1 MILRMN
7 NNEIYG
13 NQVGLNSFMAKM
25 YGFMAG
31 AVAISAVTAYL
42 ISNVYQVQA
51 LTFFA
56 NNRWAV
62 WGILILQVVLV
73 MSMSFKA
80 DRSPAMSLTGLG
92 LYSVLEGLFFGL
104 IVQVYSSQDV
114 TMAFVSAI
122 VMFIVLALMGT
133 NTKKDLSG
141 IGRQAMAALIALI
154 IVMIINIFLKS
165 SIITLAFSFIGVIIF
180 AALIAW
186 DSQRF
191 RQMYIQYGNQINTTN
206 LAIMGALQLYLDFVN
221 LFIQLLNIFTGLGG
235 NKD

>member
-1 MILRMN
+1 MN

-13 NQVGLNSFMAKM
+13 NQAGLNSFMTKM

-114 TMAFVSAI
+114 TMAFVSAT
-122 VMFIVLALMGT
+122 VMFTVLALMGT

>member
-1 MILRMN
+1 MN
-7 NNEIYG
+7 NNEIYS
-13 NQVGLNSFMAKM
+13 NQAGLNSFMTKM

-31 AVAISAVTAYL
+31 AVAMSAITAYL
-42 ISNVYQVQA
+42 ISNVYRVQA
-51 LTFFA
+51 LTFFV
-56 NNRWAV
+56 NNRWAI

-114 TMAFVSAI
+114 TMAFVSAT

>member
-1 MILRMN
+1 MN

-13 NQVGLNSFMAKM
+13 NQAGLNSFMTKM

-42 ISNVYQVQA
+42 ISNVYQVQV

-114 TMAFVSAI
+114 TMAFVSAT
-122 VMFIVLALMGT
+122 VMFTVLALMGT

-154 IVMIINIFLKS
+154 IVMIINIFLRS
-165 SIITLAFSFIGVIIF
+165 SIITLAFSFIGVVIF

>member
-1 MILRMN
+1 MN

-13 NQVGLNSFMAKM
+13 NQAGLNSFMTKM

-51 LTFFA
+51 LTFFS

-114 TMAFVSAI
+114 TMAFVSAT
-122 VMFIVLALMGT
+122 VMFTVLALMGT

-141 IGRQAMAALIALI
+141 VGRQAMAALIALI
-154 IVMIINIFLKS
+154 IVMIINIFLRS
-165 SIITLAFSFIGVIIF
+165 SIITLAFSFIGVVIF

-235 NKD
+235 NK

>member
-1 MILRMN
+1 MN

-13 NQVGLNSFMAKM
+13 NQAGLNSFMTKM

-31 AVAISAVTAYL
+31 AVAIFAVTAYL

-114 TMAFVSAI
+114 TMAFVSAT
-122 VMFIVLALMGT
+122 VMFTVLALMGT

-154 IVMIINIFLKS
+154 IVMIINIFLRS
-165 SIITLAFSFIGVIIF
+165 SIITLAFSFIGVVIF

>member
-1 MILRMN
+1 MN

-13 NQVGLNSFMAKM
+13 NQAGLNSFMTKM

-62 WGILILQVVLV
+62 WEILILQVVLV

-114 TMAFVSAI
+114 TMAFVSAT
-122 VMFIVLALMGT
+122 VMFTVLALMGT

-154 IVMIINIFLKS
+154 IVMIINIFLRS
-165 SIITLAFSFIGVIIF
+165 SIITLAFSFIGVVIF

>member
-1 MILRMN
+1 MN
-7 NNEIYG
+7 NNEIYS
-13 NQVGLNSFMAKM
+13 NQAGLNSFMTKM

-31 AVAISAVTAYL
+31 AVAMSAITAYL
-42 ISNVYQVQA
+42 ISNVYRVQA

-56 NNRWAV
+56 NNRWAI

-114 TMAFVSAI
+114 TMAFVSAT

-191 RQMYIQYGNQINTTN
+191 RQMYIQYGNQVNATN
-206 LAIMGALQLYLDFVN
+206 LAIMGALQLYTPFV
-221 LFIQLLNIFTGLGG
+221 FF
-235 NKD
+235 

>member
-1 MILRMN
+1 MN
-7 NNEIYG
+7 NNEIYR
-13 NQVGLNSFMAKM
+13 NQAGLNSFMAKM

-114 TMAFVSAI
+114 TMAFVSAT
-122 VMFIVLALMGT
+122 VMFVVLALMGT

-154 IVMIINIFLKS
+154 IVMIINIFLRS
-165 SIITLAFSFIGVIIF
+165 SIITLAFSFIGVVIF

-191 RQMYIQYGNQINTTN
+191 RQMYIQYGNQINATN

>member
-1 MILRMN
+1 MN

-13 NQVGLNSFMAKM
+13 NQAGLNSFMTKM

-31 AVAISAVTAYL
+31 AVAISTVTAYL

-114 TMAFVSAI
+114 TMAFVSAT
-122 VMFIVLALMGT
+122 VMFTVLALMGT

-154 IVMIINIFLKS
+154 IVMIINIFLRS
-165 SIITLAFSFIGVIIF
+165 SIITLAFSFIGVVIF

>member
-13 NQVGLNSFMAKM
+13 NQAGLNSFMTKM

-31 AVAISAVTAYL
+31 AVAIFAVTAYL

-51 LTFFA
+51 LTFFS

-114 TMAFVSAI
+114 TMAFVSAT
-122 VMFIVLALMGT
+122 VMFTVLALMGT

-154 IVMIINIFLKS
+154 IVMIINIFLRS
-165 SIITLAFSFIGVIIF
+165 SIITLAFSFIGVVIF

>member
-1 MILRMN
+1 MN

-13 NQVGLNSFMAKM
+13 NQAGLNSFMTKM

-51 LTFFA
+51 LAFFA

-104 IVQVYSSQDV
+104 IVQVYSSQDI
-114 TMAFVSAI
+114 TMAFVSAT
-122 VMFIVLALMGT
+122 VMFTVLALMGT

-154 IVMIINIFLKS
+154 IVMIINIFLRS
-165 SIITLAFSFIGVIIF
+165 SIITLAFSFIGVVIF

>member
-1 MILRMN
+1 MN

-13 NQVGLNSFMAKM
+13 NQAGLNSFMTKM

-51 LTFFA
+51 LTFFS

-62 WGILILQVVLV
+62 WEILILQVVLV

-114 TMAFVSAI
+114 TMAFVSAT
-122 VMFIVLALMGT
+122 VMFTVLALMGT

-154 IVMIINIFLKS
+154 IVMIINIFLRS
-165 SIITLAFSFIGVIIF
+165 SIITLAFSFIGVVIF

>member
-1 MILRMN
+1 MN

-13 NQVGLNSFMAKM
+13 NQAGLNSFMTKM

-31 AVAISAVTAYL
+31 AVAISAVTTYL

-114 TMAFVSAI
+114 TMAFVSAT
-122 VMFIVLALMGT
+122 VMFTVLALMGT

-154 IVMIINIFLKS
+154 IVMIINIFLRS
-165 SIITLAFSFIGVIIF
+165 SIITLAFSFIGVVIF

-191 RQMYIQYGNQINTTN
+191 RQMYIQYGNQINATN

>member
-1 MILRMN
+1 MN

-13 NQVGLNSFMAKM
+13 NQAGLNSFMTKM

-114 TMAFVSAI
+114 TMAFVSAT
-122 VMFIVLALMGT
+122 VMFTVLALMGT

-154 IVMIINIFLKS
+154 IVMIINIFLRS
-165 SIITLAFSFIGVIIF
+165 SIITLAFSFIGVVIF

-191 RQMYIQYGNQINTTN
+191 RQIYIQYGNQINTTN

>member
-1 MILRMN
+1 MN

-13 NQVGLNSFMAKM
+13 NQAGLNSFMTKV

-114 TMAFVSAI
+114 TMAFVSAT
-122 VMFIVLALMGT
+122 VMFTVLALMGT

-154 IVMIINIFLKS
+154 IVMIINIFLRS
-165 SIITLAFSFIGVIIF
+165 SIITLAFSFIGVVIF

>member
-1 MILRMN
+1 MN

-13 NQVGLNSFMAKM
+13 NQAGLNSFMTKM

-104 IVQVYSSQDV
+104 IVQVYSSQDI
-114 TMAFVSAI
+114 TMAFVSAT
-122 VMFIVLALMGT
+122 VMFTVLALMGT

-154 IVMIINIFLKS
+154 IVMIINIFLRS
-165 SIITLAFSFIGVIIF
+165 SIITLAFSFIGVVIF

>member
-1 MILRMN
+1 MN
-7 NNEIYG
+7 NNEIYS
-13 NQVGLNSFMAKM
+13 NQAGLNSFMAKM

-114 TMAFVSAI
+114 TMAFVSAT
-122 VMFIVLALMGT
+122 VMFTVLALMGT

-154 IVMIINIFLKS
+154 IVMIINIFLRS
-165 SIITLAFSFIGVIIF
+165 SIITLAFSFIGVVIF

>member
-1 MILRMN
+1 MRMN

-13 NQVGLNSFMAKM
+13 NQAGLNSFMTKM

-114 TMAFVSAI
+114 TMAFVSAT
-122 VMFIVLALMGT
+122 VMFTVLALMGT

-154 IVMIINIFLKS
+154 IVMIINIFLRS
-165 SIITLAFSFIGVIIF
+165 SIITLAFSFIGVVIF

-191 RQMYIQYGNQINTTN
+191 RQMYIQYGNQINATN

>member
-1 MILRMN
+1 MN

-13 NQVGLNSFMAKM
+13 NQAGLNSFMTKM
-25 YGFMAG
+25 YSFMAG

-51 LTFFA
+51 LTFFS

-114 TMAFVSAI
+114 TMAFVSAT
-122 VMFIVLALMGT
+122 VMFTVLALMGT

-154 IVMIINIFLKS
+154 IVMIIDIFLRS
-165 SIITLAFSFIGVIIF
+165 SIITLAFSFIGVVIF

-191 RQMYIQYGNQINTTN
+191 CQMYIQYGNQINTTN

>member
-1 MILRMN
+1 MN
-7 NNEIYG
+7 NNEIYS
-13 NQVGLNSFMAKM
+13 NQAGLNSFMAKM

-31 AVAISAVTAYL
+31 AVAMSAITAYL
-42 ISNVYQVQA
+42 ISNVYRVQA

-56 NNRWAV
+56 NNRWAI

-114 TMAFVSAI
+114 TMAFVSAT

-191 RQMYIQYGNQINTTN
+191 RQMYIQYGNQVNATN

>member
-1 MILRMN
+1 MN

-13 NQVGLNSFMAKM
+13 NQAGLNSFMTKM

-114 TMAFVSAI
+114 TMAFVSAT
-122 VMFIVLALMGT
+122 VMFTVLALMGT

-154 IVMIINIFLKS
+154 IVMIINIFLRS
-165 SIITLAFSFIGVIIF
+165 SIITLAFSFIGVVIF

-186 DSQRF
+186 DLQRF

>member
-1 MILRMN
+1 MN
-7 NNEIYG
+7 NNEIYS
-13 NQVGLNSFMAKM
+13 NQAGLNSFMAKM

-114 TMAFVSAI
+114 TMAFVSAT
-122 VMFIVLALMGT
+122 VMFTVLALMGT

-191 RQMYIQYGNQINTTN
+191 RQMYIQYGNQVNATN

>member
-1 MILRMN
+1 MN

-13 NQVGLNSFMAKM
+13 NQAGLNSFMTKM

-56 NNRWAV
+56 NNRWAI

-114 TMAFVSAI
+114 TMAFVSAT
-122 VMFIVLALMGT
+122 VMFTVLALMGT

-154 IVMIINIFLKS
+154 IVMIINIFLRS
-165 SIITLAFSFIGVIIF
+165 SIITLAFSFIGVVIF

>member
-1 MILRMN
+1 MN
-7 NNEIYG
+7 NNEIYR
-13 NQVGLNSFMAKM
+13 NQAGLNSFMAKM

-51 LTFFA
+51 LTFFS

-114 TMAFVSAI
+114 TMAFVSAT
-122 VMFIVLALMGT
+122 VMFTVLALMGT

-154 IVMIINIFLKS
+154 IVMIINIFLRS
-165 SIITLAFSFIGVIIF
+165 SIITLAFSFIGVVIF

>member
-1 MILRMN
+1 MN

-114 TMAFVSAI
+114 TMAFVSAT

-154 IVMIINIFLKS
+154 IVMIINILLKS